1 MNAHNLNRRTSGC
14 QRLTGRSL
22 RPAVVKHFSPSS
34 RRAARCGDA
43 AGDFLGRY
51 ADCVSL
57 SRSGAVLLCFD
68 GVVHLGDLPVQA
80 FARHI
85 TEQLTADEIR
95 PVIAGMRGFLES
107 KTELIP
113 AGVDLSGAEDGYR
126 AVEVLARTAGLDRA
140 AIATARQAS
149 RLDLAASAW
158 AVDPAVG
165 LDVLLTE
172 IRATTRVVLLTE
184 PGDPAARPVLE
195 SIEVTVDDIV
205 DTATGPAIALVRQE
219 TGATPDRLLIIGT
232 RWTDQLAPAQEAG
245 CATAL
250 IDRYGRGRGAPTFRS
265 PDLAGL
271 LDPVRGWLE
280 QWQSDPGD

>member
-1 MNAHNLNRRTSGC
+1 ML
-14 QRLTGRSL
+14 
-22 RPAVVKHFSPSS
+22 V
-34 RRAARCGDA
+34 
-43 AGDFLGRY
+43 
-51 ADCVSL
+51 
-57 SRSGAVLLCFD
+57 CFD

-95 PVIAGMRGFLES
+95 PVIAGMRGFLEG

-113 AGVDLSGAEDGYR
+113 AGVDLSGAEDGYQ
-126 AVEVLARTAGLDRA
+126 AVEVLARTAGLESA

-158 AVDPAVG
+158 AVDPTVG

-172 IRATTRVVLLTE
+172 IRSTARVVLLTE

-195 SIEVTVDDIV
+195 SIDVTMDDIV

-250 IDRYGRGRGAPTFRS
+250 IDRYGHGRGAPTFRS

-271 LDPVRGWLE
+271 LVPVRGWLE
-280 QWQSDPGD
+280 QWQSDPR